1 MNLKKCGNTYTE
13 SSPAIAKK
21 IIIFPNNQ
29 IKSIDSGNPSLA
41 LICKNTLTI
50 IIAINSIIP
59 VTVNISSPIVER
71 NFPISVNIFAVTPRL
86 EAPITLAIAIGFG
99 IYATTQL
106 AQYDR
111 EKLQNN
117 SQTQF
122 QEYKEG
128 EVNAKCPKCNSKL
141 MEITNLTKKFTLNS
155 YKGLVYCKE
164 CDFEISK
171 NEFDR
176 EYM

>member
-1 MNLKKCGNTYTE
+1 MNLTTFRMRVAYISMT
-13 SSPAIAKK
+13 
-21 IIIFPNNQ
+21 IFF
-29 IKSIDSGNPSLA
+29 G
-41 LICKNTLTI
+41 
-50 IIAINSIIP
+50 IP
-59 VTVNISSPIVER
+59 VVRTLMGSPLSITEL
-71 NFPISVNIFAVTPRL
+71 S
-86 EAPITLAIAIGFG
+86 ITLAIAIGFG

-122 QEYKEG
+122 QDFKEG
-128 EVNAKCPKCNSKL
+128 ELNAKCPKCNSKL

-155 YKGLVYCKE
+155 YKGLVYCTE

>member
-1 MNLKKCGNTYTE
+1 MNLTTFRMRVAYISMT
-13 SSPAIAKK
+13 
-21 IIIFPNNQ
+21 IFF
-29 IKSIDSGNPSLA
+29 A
-41 LICKNTLTI
+41 
-50 IIAINSIIP
+50 IP
-59 VTVNISSPIVER
+59 VVRTLMGSPLSITEL
-71 NFPISVNIFAVTPRL
+71 S
-86 EAPITLAIAIGFG
+86 ITLAIAIGFG

>member
-1 MNLKKCGNTYTE
+1 MNLTTFRMRVAYI
-13 SSPAIAKK
+13 SMAIFFA
-21 IIIFPNNQ
+21 
-29 IKSIDSGNPSLA
+29 
-41 LICKNTLTI
+41 
-50 IIAINSIIP
+50 IP
-59 VTVNISSPIVER
+59 VVRTLMGSPLSITEL
-71 NFPISVNIFAVTPRL
+71 S
-86 EAPITLAIAIGFG
+86 ITLAIAIGFG

>member
-1 MNLKKCGNTYTE
+1 MNLTTFRMMVAYISMT
-13 SSPAIAKK
+13 
-21 IIIFPNNQ
+21 IFF
-29 IKSIDSGNPSLA
+29 G
-41 LICKNTLTI
+41 
-50 IIAINSIIP
+50 IP
-59 VTVNISSPIVER
+59 VVRTLMGSPLSITEL
-71 NFPISVNIFAVTPRL
+71 S
-86 EAPITLAIAIGFG
+86 ITLAIAIGFG

-122 QEYKEG
+122 QDFKEG
-128 EVNAKCPKCNSKL
+128 ELNAKCPKCNSKL

-155 YKGLVYCKE
+155 YKGLVYCTE